1 MKKSAFHPN
10 SPLMP
15 ILAFCMPAGGI
26 AGLASTVGFL
36 ELSARS
42 ADRSKKV
49 LLTFAALLCAAVALL
64 PGTLSEDWLLA
75 CLFLLL
81 IPACFFLLKPGKGK
95 TSLGVWLYI
104 GLCGLLAALSIARIV
119 TAGDLVTITQEQFN
133 TYTTL
138 GTVIFRLD
146 LARCIT
152 GLVLLLSQKN

>member
-1 MKKSAFHPN
+1 MKKSAFDPN

-42 ADRSKKV
+42 ADRPKKV

-95 TSLGVWLYI
+95 T
-104 GLCGLLAALSIARIV
+104 
-119 TAGDLVTITQEQFN
+119 
-133 TYTTL
+133 
-138 GTVIFRLD
+138 RLD
-146 LARCIT
+146 GGFILDDLAVFSARVAT
-152 GLVLLLSQKN
+152 GAGNRAEEHSFLILIHDGSFIFW